1 MASPP
6 HSVCAVA
13 ARLFL
18 ALLVT
23 GAVLLAAVVLP
34 GMAPGPPPAGP
45 RKVGIQILTLTV
57 TVNASP
63 GTIDVGQT
71 VSFTCSASGGV
82 APYTYSWTFGDG
94 ASGSGAS
101 VSHPYA
107 TVGSMVATCN
117 AADTLVDTGSASI
130 TISVNPLPSVKA
142 SASPSSAVAGATIA
156 FTAQAS
162 SGSGTYASYAWS
174 FGDGSSGSGS
184 SATHAYASP
193 GTYTAAVTVTDST
206 GATASASTGVT
217 IVSSIS
223 VQASADHAAAAPGTS
238 LTFSAQATGGSGS
251 YSSYAW
257 ALGDQSTGS
266 GAQVTHAYASPGTY
280 TAQVTVT
287 DSLGNTGSGS
297 VSVAITAIAVTG
309 SVSPSSGPVGTT
321 FTFTASATGGNG
333 SPYTYAW
340 TFGDGSTG
348 TGSSVSHAYASK
360 GNYTPSVVASDP
372 LGGTGTSSL
381 QPVAVTASSILP
393 LSVSA
398 QASPS
403 AVDVGQSVAFT
414 CNATGGLPPYSY
426 SWTFGDG
433 GSATGFSVSHAY
445 LTAGSD
451 TASCSVSD
459 VLSDQ
464 ASSSISV
471 VVSPA
476 PAVQAAV
483 DHQAAA
489 PGSQVTFSAQASGGT
504 GSFVSYAWDFGDSGK
519 GSGAQVTHAYS
530 APGSYAASVVVTDS
544 NGGTATS
551 SVSVTVSFVAVNAYV
566 SSTVGAPG
574 SAFNFTAFANG
585 GAGAPYIYTWA
596 FGDGA
601 TATGDVVTHAY
612 AAIGN
617 YTPTV
622 RATDPLG
629 AGNLTALPT
638 IDVVSATW
646 VPGGPLNVSILV
658 SAKYPMAN
666 ESLTF
671 QALGHGGTGAP
682 TCTWSFGDSNLTTG
696 CSASHA
702 WKNPGH
708 YTVTVTVHDSAGN
721 VTTNAT
727 RVAVEPALLASF
739 VLAPTP
745 IAGEPTTLQAQI
757 AGGSGTYNCTWNFG
771 DSNQSAGCAVSH
783 TWPAQGQYT
792 IDLTVVD
799 SQGHRVEYHSPQYVP
814 AAPQSVSAGGAIP
827 LLIAAGIVV
836 ALGIAYAAWRRRSRQ
851 PLVGETK
858 ELDQYLTDLE
868 RFTQA
873 GGGGRA
879 ALLPSEKSE
888 AAKRDLDSKRP
899 GLRSAVS
906 DMAASWTSGLRSFGT
921 HLLQDEPQEKGQ
933 GPAAPTTPGEQGR
946 PRGRA
951 PPPPER

>member
-1 MASPP
+1 MASAP
-6 HSVCAVA
+6 HSVRAIT
-13 ARLFL
+13 ARLL
-18 ALLVT
+18 IALLVIS
-23 GAVLLAAVVLP
+23 ALILAAAILP
-34 GMAPGPPPAGP
+34 GVVPGLAPAGP
-45 RKVGIQILTLTV
+45 QGVQTQLLTLTV

-101 VSHPYA
+101 VTHAYT

-117 AADTLVDTGSASI
+117 AADTLVDTGSAST
-130 TISVNPLPSVKA
+130 TIIVNPLPSVKA
-142 SASPSSAVAGATIA
+142 SASPSSAVVGATIT
-156 FTAQAS
+156 FTTQAS
-162 SGSGTYASYAWS
+162 GGSGTYASFAWS
-174 FGDGSSGSGS
+174 FGDGSTGSGS
-184 SATHAYASP
+184 STTHAYASP
-193 GTYTAAVTVTDST
+193 STHTASVTVTDST

-223 VQASADHAAAAPGTS
+223 VQASADHTAAAPGTS
-238 LTFSAQATGGSGS
+238 ITFSAQAAGGSGS

-257 ALGDQSTGS
+257 ALGDLSTGS
-266 GAQVTHAYASPGTY
+266 GAQVTHAYMSAGTY

-287 DSLGNTGSGS
+287 DSLGDTGSGS
-297 VSVAITAIAVTG
+297 VTVAITAIAVTG
-309 SVSPSSGPVGTT
+309 GVSPSSGPVGTT

-340 TFGDGSTG
+340 NFGDGSTG
-348 TGSSVSHAYASK
+348 TGSSVSHAYTSK
-360 GNYTPSVVASDP
+360 GNYTPTVVATDP

-381 QPVAVTASSILP
+381 QTVAVTTSILP

-398 QASPS
+398 QASPP
-403 AVDVGQSVAFT
+403 AVDVGQSVVFT

-433 GSATGFSVSHAY
+433 GSATGFSVSHVY
-445 LTAGSD
+445 VSAGSN
-451 TASCSVSD
+451 TATCSVSD
-459 VLSDQ
+459 VLSDH
-464 ASSSISV
+464 ASSSVAV

-476 PAVQAAV
+476 PAVQAGA
-483 DHQAAA
+483 DYHAAA
-489 PGSQVTFSAQASGGT
+489 PGSQITFSAQASGGT
-504 GSFVSYAWDFGDSGK
+504 GNFVSYAWDFGDGTK

-544 NGGTATS
+544 NGGSAIS
-551 SVSVTVSFVAVNAYV
+551 SVSVNVSFVAMNAYV
-566 SSTVGAPG
+566 SSTAGSPG
-574 SAFNFTAFANG
+574 SAFNFTAFASG
-585 GAGAPYIYTWA
+585 GAGAPYVYTWA

-601 TATGDVVTHAY
+601 TATGDIVTHAY
-612 AAIGN
+612 AATGN
-617 YTPTV
+617 YTPSV

-638 IDVVSATW
+638 IDVVSTTW

-658 SAKYPMAN
+658 SVKYPLAN

-671 QALGHGGTGAP
+671 QALGHGGAGTP
-682 TCTWSFGDSNLTTG
+682 TCTWSYGDSNSSTG
-696 CSASHA
+696 CSSSHA
-702 WKNPGH
+702 WKAPGN
-708 YTVTVTVHDSAGN
+708 YTVTVTVRDSTGN
-721 VTTNAT
+721 VTSSAT

-739 VLAPTP
+739 VLDPTP

-757 AGGSGTYNCTWNFG
+757 TGGSGTYNCTWNFG
-771 DSNQSAGCAVSH
+771 DTNQSAGCAVSH

-792 IDLTVVD
+792 IDLTVLD

-827 LLIAAGIVV
+827 LLIAAGLLV

-873 GGGGRA
+873 GGAGKA
-879 ALLPSEKSE
+879 ALPPLDRPE
-888 AAKRDLDSKRP
+888 AAKRDLDSRRS

-906 DMAASWTSGLRSFGT
+906 DMAASWTSSLRSFGT
-921 HLLQDEPQEKGQ
+921 HLLQDEPQEKAQ
-933 GPAAPTTPGEQGR
+933 GPRAPTTPGEPCR

-951 PPPPER
+951 PPPPEH